1 MKAITIAGRTGRDCE
16 VQSHEGR
23 EFITFSV
30 AVDTYDRKTKQ
41 KGVMF
46 FDCSY
51 NRIGLAQ
58 WMKKGTPVCV
68 SGEFVAEE
76 YNGKTYLKV
85 RANDITLLGSAP
97 KEEMNVP
104 QASARVAEQ
113 EKMRYEN
120 KEAIEVDYSRDAT
133 PPPQHENTTSQ
144 DMDDEIPF

>member
-1 MKAITIAGRTGRDCE
+1 MKTITIAGRTTKNCE
-16 VQSHEGR
+16 VQAYNDR

-30 AVDTYDRKTKQ
+30 AVETYDRKTKQ

-46 FDCSY
+46 FDCTY
-51 NRIGLAQ
+51 NRTGLAQ

-68 SGEFVAEE
+68 SGEFEAEE

-104 QASARVAEQ
+104 EAAARVAEQ
-113 EKMRYEN
+113 ERMRYEN
-120 KEAIEVDYSRDAT
+120 KEAIEVDYSRDA
-133 PPPQHENTTSQ
+133 PPPPDHANTTSQ

>member
-16 VQSHEGR
+16 VQSYEGR

-51 NRIGLAQ
+51 NRTGLAQ

-104 QASARVAEQ
+104 QAAARIAEQ
-113 EKMRYEN
+113 ERSRYEN

>member
-16 VQSHEGR
+16 VQSYEGR

-51 NRIGLAQ
+51 NRTGLAQ

-104 QASARVAEQ
+104 QAAARVAEQ
-113 EKMRYEN
+113 ERSRYEN

>member
-16 VQSHEGR
+16 VQAYEGR

-51 NRIGLAQ
+51 NRTGLAQ

-104 QASARVAEQ
+104 QAAARVAEQ
-113 EKMRYEN
+113 ERSRYEN

>member
-16 VQSHEGR
+16 VQSYEGR

-30 AVDTYDRKTKQ
+30 AVETYDRKTKQ

-46 FDCSY
+46 FDCTY
-51 NRIGLAQ
+51 NRTGLAQ

-68 SGEFVAEE
+68 SGEFLAEE

-85 RANDITLLGSAP
+85 RANEITLLGSSP
-97 KEEMNVP
+97 KEETNVP
-104 QASARVAEQ
+104 EAAEQ
-113 EKMRYEN
+113 
-120 KEAIEVDYSRDAT
+120 DA
-133 PPPQHENTTSQ
+133 PPPPDHANTTSQ